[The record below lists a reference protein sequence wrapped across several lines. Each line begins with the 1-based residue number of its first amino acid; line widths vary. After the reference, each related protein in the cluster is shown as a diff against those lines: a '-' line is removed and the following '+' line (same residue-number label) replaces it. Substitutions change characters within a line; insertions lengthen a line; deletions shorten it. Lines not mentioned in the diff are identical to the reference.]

1 MSLITVERSSDNAS
15 ESFSL
20 GEIQDG
26 TLLSF
31 VTAQSATADG
41 VVVELADVS
50 GNGRTLTASGDQ
62 RPKIVDAGSLVTE
75 RGLAAMLH
83 DGIDDGFVRSIPSS
97 TALTLA
103 CRAAPTDIKGP
114 PQIIANADGLRVSEY
129 DDEII
134 AMIANGQNSSWDQ
147 PGTYP
152 GQSPLGLAV
161 YDGELYVANLGSDD
175 VSRWDGSS
183 WDTPGT
189 YPGQN
194 PLGLAVY
201 DGELYA
207 ANFDSDD
214 VSRWDGSSWETPG
227 TYPGQGPIGL
237 AVYDGELYVA
247 NQDSDDVSRWGS
259 GKAVRMDRESGS
271 MSIVAADDGSTLA
284 LHVGNVSVTAS
295 HSVSRSSD
303 GTLQLGIARGS
314 TQGGRFGGADEDLKG
329 TVQSAFV
336 WPELK
341 SQADREDI
349 ASRI

>member
-1 MSLITVERSSDNAS
+1 
-15 ESFSL
+15 
-20 GEIQDG
+20 
-26 TLLSF
+26 
-31 VTAQSATADG
+31 
-41 VVVELADVS
+41 VVELADVS
-50 GNGRTLTASGDQ
+50 GNGRTLTATGDQ

-75 RGLAAMLH
+75 RGLAALLH

-114 PQIIANADGLRVSEY
+114 PQIIVNADGLRVSEY

-134 AMIANGQNSSWDQ
+134 AMIANGQNSSWDT

-152 GQSPLGLAV
+152 GQKPQGLAV
-161 YDGELYVANLGSDD
+161 YDGELYVANRDSDD
-175 VSRWDGSS
+175 VNRWDGSS
-183 WDTPGT
+183 WD
-189 YPGQN
+189 
-194 PLGLAVY
+194 
-201 DGELYA
+201 
-207 ANFDSDD
+207 
-214 VSRWDGSSWETPG
+214 TPG

-247 NQDSDDVSRWGS
+247 NQNSNDVSRWDGSSWDTPGTYPGQKPQGLAVYDGELYVANDFSDDVSRWDGSSWETPGTYPGQGPVGLAVYDGELYVANDGSDDVSRWGS

>member
-31 VTAQSATADG
+31 VTAQTATADG

-114 PQIIANADGLRVSEY
+114 PQVIVNADGVRVSEY

-134 AMIANGQNSSWDQ
+134 AMIANGQNSSWDT
-147 PGTYP
+147 PGSYP
-152 GQSPLGLAV
+152 GQSPRGLAV
-161 YDGELYVANLGSDD
+161 YDGELYVANFDSND

-183 WDTPGT
+183 WDTPGS
-189 YPGQN
+189 YPGQS
-194 PLGLAVY
+194 P
-201 DGELYA
+201 
-207 ANFDSDD
+207 
-214 VSRWDGSSWETPG
+214 R
-227 TYPGQGPIGL
+227 GL

-247 NQDSDDVSRWGS
+247 NRESDDVSKWGS
-259 GKAVRMDRESGS
+259 GKAVRMDRDTGS
-271 MSIVAADDGSTLA
+271 MPIVAADDGSTLA
-284 LHVGNVSVTAS
+284 LHVGDASITAS

-303 GTLQLGIARGS
+303 GTLQLGVARGS
-314 TQGGRFGGADEDLKG
+314 TQSGRFGGADEDLKG
-329 TVQSAFV
+329 TVQKVFV
-336 WPELK
+336 WPEFK
-341 SQADREDI
+341 SQAEREDI